1 MNAFHGI
8 ALHPDT
14 AAFLARPQRM
24 LIGGEWVEAVSGATL
39 PVVDPAS
46 GEVFCRVPAGESADI
61 DRAVAAARRA
71 FESGDWPRARP
82 VDRERLLL
90 KLADLLEA
98 HAQEFAEL
106 EAIDNGKP
114 VTIARHVDVAL
125 AVDFVRYM
133 AGWATKLDGSTME
146 LSVPLVRDREF
157 FGFTRREPVGVVG
170 AIIPWNFPLLMAVW
184 KVAPAL
190 AAGCT
195 MILKPAED
203 TPLTALRLG
212 ELAQQAGYPA
222 GVLNVVI
229 GLGHTAG
236 AALASHPGIEKV
248 AFTGSTE
255 VGKLVG
261 KAAMENMTRVSL
273 ELGGKSPVIVLDDVD
288 PAVAAAG
295 AAQAIFFNQGQVC
308 TAGSRLYVH
317 RSRFDA
323 VVDHLAEIASGM
335 KMGPGIDPATQI
347 GPLVSKVQQ
356 TRVLDYVQ
364 SGFAEGARAPATQIG
379 PLVSKVQQT
388 RVLDYVQSGF
398 AEGARAAAGGAAG
411 EGPGCFVRPT
421 VLVDV
426 HEDMRVVREEIFGP
440 VVVAQAFDDLDD
452 IARRANDTPYGL
464 AASIWSND
472 LSRVH
477 RLIPKIKAGTVW
489 VNCHNIIENVMPFG
503 GFKQSGIG
511 REAGRAALELYTE
524 SKSVI
529 MML

>member
-1 MNAFHGI
+1 MNRFHGI
-8 ALHPDT
+8 ELNPGT
-14 AAFLARPQRM
+14 AAFLARTQRM
-24 LIGGEWVEAVSGATL
+24 LIGGEWVEASSGASL
-39 PVVDPAS
+39 PVIDPAS
-46 GEVFCRVPAGESADI
+46 NEAFCHVPAGDAADI
-61 DRAVAAARRA
+61 ERAVAAARRA
-71 FESGDWPRARP
+71 FESGEWPRHRP

-90 KLADLLEA
+90 RLADLLEA

-106 EAIDNGKP
+106 EALDNGKP
-114 VTIARHVDVAL
+114 VMVARHVDVAL
-125 AVDFVRYM
+125 SIDFIRYM
-133 AGWATKLDGSTME
+133 AGWATKIEGHTME
-146 LSVPLVRDREF
+146 LSVPLVREREF

-203 TPLTALRLG
+203 TPLSALRLG
-212 ELAQQAGYPA
+212 ELALEAGYPA
-222 GVLNVVI
+222 GVLNVVT

-236 AALASHPGIEKV
+236 AALAAHPGIQKI

-288 PAVAAAG
+288 PATAAAG

-317 RSRFDA
+317 KSRFDA
-323 VVDHLAEIASGM
+323 VVEALSGIAAGM
-335 KMGPGIDPATQI
+335 RLGPGIDPATQI

-356 TRVLDYVQ
+356 GRVMDYV
-364 SGFAEGARAPATQIG
+364 
-379 PLVSKVQQT
+379 K
-388 RVLDYVQSGF
+388 SGF
-398 AEGARAAAGGAAG
+398 AEGARAAAGGAVG
-411 EGPGCFVRPT
+411 EGPGCFVQPT

-426 HEDMRVVREEIFGP
+426 REDMRVVREEIFGP
-440 VVVAQAFDDLDD
+440 VVVAQPFDDVEE

-511 REAGRAALELYTE
+511 REAGRSALELYTE
-524 SKSVI
+524 PKSVI